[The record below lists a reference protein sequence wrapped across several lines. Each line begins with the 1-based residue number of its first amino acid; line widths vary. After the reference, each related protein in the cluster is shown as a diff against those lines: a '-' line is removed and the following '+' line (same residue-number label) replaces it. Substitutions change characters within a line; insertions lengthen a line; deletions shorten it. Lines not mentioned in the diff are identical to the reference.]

1 MAVWDPGTLSS
12 VPGVL
17 FTAVPESCVQSIG
30 DITLEVKCAGARSAA
45 NPHATCEVAGAGDGV
60 TETPRRARRGKPW
73 IQTRRLLRATAPVLD
88 PTEVRGSI
96 RTNAWCPLFKE
107 CGHQEVLGKRKWL
120 GKKGNW
126 QDWRRGRDYRR
137 PLPMSQ
143 KMTVN
148 RVKRQR

>member
-30 DITLEVKCAGARSAA
+30 GITLEVKCAGAPSAA
-45 NPHATCEVAGAGDGV
+45 NPHATCEVAGAGDGG

-88 PTEVRGSI
+88 PTGSI
-96 RTNAWCPLFKE
+96 LEYNRRSEF
-107 CGHQEVLGKRKWL
+107 RKL
-120 GKKGNW
+120 LKI
-126 QDWRRGRDYRR
+126 
-137 PLPMSQ
+137 
-143 KMTVN
+143 
-148 RVKRQR
+148 